1 MAVDWRLGG
10 VLLGFVFFLA
20 LMLVKPIGVST
31 QFVIVDGVIADAL
44 SSEVVYQDASG
55 DWTSDNPYF
64 ARYASSIANP
74 LNYGFV
80 FVIAMA
86 IGAALSSRLRN
97 GVAAAEKTIP
107 AIWRANFGEGA
118 LGRMAVAFV
127 GGFIVLFGA
136 RMAGGCSSG
145 HMMAGMSQTAVSG
158 FLFSLGV
165 FATAIPTA
173 MFLYRKEG

>member
-1 MAVDWRLGG
+1 MSVDWRLGG
-10 VLLGFVFFLA
+10 IMLGLVFFLA

-31 QFVIVDGVIADAL
+31 QFVIADGVIADAL
-44 SSEVVYQDASG
+44 NNEVIVQNAEG
-55 DWTSDNPYF
+55 VWTSSNPYF
-64 ARYASSIANP
+64 ARYASNIANP

-86 IGAALSSRLRN
+86 IGAALSSGLRR
-97 GVAAAEKTIP
+97 GVAATEKTVP
-107 AIWRANFGEGA
+107 AIWRANFGSGA
-118 LGRMAVAFV
+118 MGRMAIAFA

-136 RMAGGCSSG
+136 RMAGGCTSG

-158 FLFSLGV
+158 FLFTLGV

-173 MFLYRKEG
+173 MMMYRKEG

>member
-31 QFVIVDGVIADAL
+31 QFVIADGVIADTVA
-44 SSEVVYQDASG
+44 SEVIYQDAEG
-55 DWTSDNPYF
+55 DWTSDNPYL
-64 ARYASSIANP
+64 ARYASKIANP

-86 IGAALSSRLRN
+86 IGGALSSRLRN
-97 GVAAAEKTIP
+97 GVARIERSIP
-107 AIWRANFGEGA
+107 AIWQANFGDGA
-118 LGRMAVAFV
+118 MGRMAVAFV

-136 RMAGGCSSG
+136 RLAGGCTSG
-145 HMMAGMSQTAVSG
+145 HMMAGMSQTAISG

-165 FATAIPTA
+165 FATAVPTA
-173 MFLYRKEG
+173 MLMYRKEG